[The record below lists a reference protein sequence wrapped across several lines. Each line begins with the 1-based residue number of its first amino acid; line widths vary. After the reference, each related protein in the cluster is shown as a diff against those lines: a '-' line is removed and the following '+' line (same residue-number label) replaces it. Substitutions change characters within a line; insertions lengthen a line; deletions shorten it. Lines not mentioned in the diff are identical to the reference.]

1 MEGVEAVT
9 PERHTWTLR
18 SPSKAALQGAQGSG
32 AGGEPDLP
40 LLSAG
45 RGPGRG
51 GGEAVPAQAALRAVL
66 VAGAGRRVLHDAA
79 GLPLLRDVRAP
90 GP

>member
-9 PERHTWTLR
+9 PERHTWTL
-18 SPSKAALQGAQGSG
+18 
-32 AGGEPDLP
+32 PDLP